1 MTPSSRRTS
10 LARKRWQKRRVQW
23 VAALSLLDSPLRRPA
38 PVVEGDDGPIGPG
51 LGGHWLDGSMVNA
64 GASLSLAK
72 TSSDSLSEHRD
83 PSIRRQAHDSE
94 PSWR

>member
-10 LARKRWQKRRVQW
+10 LARKRWQERRVQW

-51 LGGHWLDGSMVNA
+51 QGGHWLDGSMVNA
-64 GASLSLAK
+64 GASYYPRGASVEESPTPECRGEPQHVA
-72 TSSDSLSEHRD
+72 TASEL
-83 PSIRRQAHDSE
+83 Q
-94 PSWR
+94 